1 LSPQA
6 ASFGHYLEPE
16 KRKLRAVQQSCL
28 DYSIVQLCRAHR
40 AAAGALLSEIG
51 LHPGQEIILMHL
63 WQKDGQSQRQLADL
77 LHVRAPTV
85 TKMLQR
91 LEQTGILERRQSSSD
106 NRVMQ
111 VWLTETGKNLEPKVT
126 AIWAELEQRNV
137 KYLEPEE
144 KIEFQKT
151 LQKILKG
158 LQETSSDLTCPE

>member
-1 LSPQA
+1 MQNSSLS
-6 ASFGHYLEPE
+6 Y
-16 KRKLRAVQQSCL
+16 
-28 DYSIVQLCRAHR
+28 DIVQLCRTHR
-40 AAAGALLSEIG
+40 ATAGALLSELG

-63 WQKDGQSQRQLADL
+63 WQKDGQSQKQLAEL
-77 LHVRAPTV
+77 LHVQAPTV

-106 NRVMQ
+106 NRVMH
-111 VWLTETGKNLEPKVT
+111 VWLTEKGKNLEPKVV

-137 KYLEPEE
+137 KYLDSEE

-158 LQETSSDLTCPE
+158 LQESSSDLTCPE